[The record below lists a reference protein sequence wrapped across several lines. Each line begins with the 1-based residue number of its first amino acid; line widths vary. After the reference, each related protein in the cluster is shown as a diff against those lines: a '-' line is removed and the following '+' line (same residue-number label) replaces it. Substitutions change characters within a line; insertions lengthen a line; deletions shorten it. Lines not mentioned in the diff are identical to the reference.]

1 MSIFKIAV
9 CSQLVK
15 FIAVEEFNLLFY
27 YPNSFIKLDQI
38 DDILHLE
45 DYFQQL
51 LNPTS
56 CGDQNILLIKLIG
69 SSGFELNGIFILALL
84 IWNWIGNKRKFL
96 ININHT
102 QNNGIVDMDKKC
114 KISCFRNLWNFI
126 FDPFANTNN
135 FNSCKSS
142 RQLAHKI

>member
-1 MSIFKIAV
+1 MYPEVQKVILIIFFE
-9 CSQLVK
+9 S
-15 FIAVEEFNLLFY
+15 FP

-84 IWNWIGNKRKFL
+84 IWN
-96 ININHT
+96 
-102 QNNGIVDMDKKC
+102 
-114 KISCFRNLWNFI
+114 
-126 FDPFANTNN
+126 
-135 FNSCKSS
+135 
-142 RQLAHKI
+142 